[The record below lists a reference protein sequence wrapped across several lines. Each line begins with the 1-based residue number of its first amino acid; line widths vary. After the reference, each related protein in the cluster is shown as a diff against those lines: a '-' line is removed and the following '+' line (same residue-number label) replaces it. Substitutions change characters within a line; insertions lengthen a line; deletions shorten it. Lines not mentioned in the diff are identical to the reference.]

1 MSVQTSKQA
10 MAFQLPEMLSY
21 HSTWDDADYEPILPP
36 RRPGWTGRLASIWR
50 ALTAASR
57 RMAVR
62 RELDSMTD
70 RELADM
76 GINRYDVGRIFDPEF
91 VREYSGRGLQA

>member
-1 MSVQTSKQA
+1 MSAQTSKQA

-21 HSTWDDADYEPILPP
+21 HSTWDDADYEPVLPP
-36 RRPGWTGRLASIWR
+36 RRPGWTRRLAASVWR
-50 ALTAASR
+50 ALTAAPR
-57 RMAVR
+57 RVAVL

-70 RELADM
+70 RELADI

-91 VREYSGRGLQA
+91 VREHSGRGL

>member
-10 MAFQLPEMLSY
+10 VAFQLPEMLSY
-21 HSTWDDADYEPILPP
+21 HSTWDDADYEPVLPP
-36 RRPGWTGRLASIWR
+36 RRRRRWTERLASVRR
-50 ALTAASR
+50 ALAAVPR
-57 RMAVR
+57 RMAVL

-70 RELADM
+70 RELADI

-91 VREYSGRGLQA
+91 VREYNGRGL